1 MYDIKS
7 RNRTWGNRYGNYKLR
22 CIVSNGNDFFCFLW
36 LFLNGIP
43 FPLSAETPN
52 EVTMRA
58 IMAAEKGEM
67 ASFSSIDDL
76 IG

>member
-1 MYDIKS
+1 MSSAINVYLKQVIRS
-7 RNRTWGNRYGNYKLR
+7 
-22 CIVSNGNDFFCFLW
+22 
-36 LFLNGIP
+36 NGIP
-43 FPLSAETPN
+43 FTLSAETPN

-76 IG
+76 MEDLND